1 MARISG
7 LGLLGGMG
15 HASDL
20 LRQVFLWILSIF
32 LPDNLLR
39 YIWVFLTLFVGGI
52 GAYALSKFL
61 LDKLGKEEKS
71 IKIFALLGGLFYIF
85 NLATIQTFHV
95 PFEAFVAHFAF
106 LPWLLLSSISYF
118 MGAGRKS
125 LLFLSIILL
134 IATPAAYI
142 PTLFVTYIISILILV
157 ASILIYNFNSQHIKR
172 ALKLSFI
179 IFLVNAFWL
188 LPFIFFTLTSSEIN
202 INSKINQMA
211 TETIFLQNKEF
222 GEIAD
227 VMLLKGFWFN
237 NVDPNFQ
244 GLFTYMMNPW
254 RDHLAKPF
262 IQIIGYAL
270 FSIVFLGFVKA
281 ILSKKPILTAFS
293 FLFLFAFTML
303 TTATPPFSWF
313 DQIFRIIPLFNQ
325 AFRFPFTKFSIL
337 TALTYSIFFSIGLYT
352 IKEFVNKKIKFSI
365 MPYLISLIAF
375 VSLIIFVFP
384 AFRLDL
390 FITRKGLKFRRN
402 ISKHMNS
409 SRLRIRILVLPTSL
423 STQSGDGIS
432 TVGVTEDPAFHGMV
446 SNNQFWIVRLMYGRL
461 IMRIITGKQQT
472 RCTVRM
478 QNSLKMY

>member
-1 MARISG
+1 
-7 LGLLGGMG
+7 
-15 HASDL
+15 
-20 LRQVFLWILSIF
+20 
-32 LPDNLLR
+32 
-39 YIWVFLTLFVGGI
+39 
-52 GAYALSKFL
+52 
-61 LDKLGKEEKS
+61 
-71 IKIFALLGGLFYIF
+71 
-85 NLATIQTFHV
+85 
-95 PFEAFVAHFAF
+95 
-106 LPWLLLSSISYF
+106 
-118 MGAGRKS
+118 
-125 LLFLSIILL
+125 
-134 IATPAAYI
+134 
-142 PTLFVTYIISILILV
+142 
-157 ASILIYNFNSQHIKR
+157 
-172 ALKLSFI
+172 
-179 IFLVNAFWL
+179 
-188 LPFIFFTLTSSEIN
+188 
-202 INSKINQMA
+202 MA

-432 TVGVTEDPAFHGMV
+432 TAGVTEDPAFHGMV